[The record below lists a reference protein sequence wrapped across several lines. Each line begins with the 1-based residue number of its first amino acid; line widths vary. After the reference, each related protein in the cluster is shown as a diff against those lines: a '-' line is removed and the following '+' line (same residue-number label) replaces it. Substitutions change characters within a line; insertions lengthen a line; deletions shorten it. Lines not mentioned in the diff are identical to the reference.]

1 MTNKKSVILCCSC
14 FGMEKRAKEAFGLLT
29 HGQEVL
35 PDIIKGRD
43 RIYKFGKS
51 ISNDHI
57 IAISKLTGKFAYY
70 VELDGDKII
79 TEYDLVKGTRIA

>member
-1 MTNKKSVILCCSC
+1 MNKYILCCSC

-29 HGQEVL
+29 HGQEEL
-35 PDIIKGRD
+35 PEIVKGRD
-43 RIYKFGKS
+43 RLYKLGKQLS
-51 ISNDHI
+51 SPHI
-57 IAISKLTGKFAYY
+57 LAISKLTGKFAYY

>member
-1 MTNKKSVILCCSC
+1 MNKYILCCSC

-35 PDIIKGRD
+35 PKIIKGRD

-57 IAISKLTGKFAYY
+57 IAISKLSGKFAYY
-70 VELDGDKII
+70 VKLEDDKII
-79 TEYDLVKGTRIA
+79 GEWDLTRGKRIA